1 MTTFKAW
8 LVGQYKHLVGKC
20 GDLKEERP
28 PIVVELSGE
37 VRWCSLA
44 GGNMAEVG
52 VGVGAVGQRIKT
64 LPTFRLLFLLHTYS

>member
-1 MTTFKAW
+1 M
-8 LVGQYKHLVGKC
+8 HLVSKS

-44 GGNMAEVG
+44 GGSMAES
-52 VGVGAVGQRIKT
+52 GARWGEE
-64 LPTFRLLFLLHTYS
+64 